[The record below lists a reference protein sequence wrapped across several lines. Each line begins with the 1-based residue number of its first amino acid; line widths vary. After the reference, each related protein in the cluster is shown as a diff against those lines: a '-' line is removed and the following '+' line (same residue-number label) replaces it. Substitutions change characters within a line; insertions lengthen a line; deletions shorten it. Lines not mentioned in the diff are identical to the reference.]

1 MSSILTAADILKR
14 KDGNLT
20 QTAELLG
27 MSLPTLRKHK
37 MEDTLNH
44 IIIMDDRVYVF
55 RNYIVST
62 PETVHDEW
70 IQIEP
75 SACPLIH
82 KGNADKFKVTMHKGK
97 VKYWKRNI

>member
-27 MSLPTLRKHK
+27 MSVPTLRKHRNT
-37 MEDTLNH
+37 DTLNH
-44 IIIMDDRVYVF
+44 IIIMDDRVYIF
-55 RNYIVST
+55 RNYIIST

-70 IQIEP
+70 MQIEP
-75 SACPLIH
+75 NECPLIRPD
-82 KGNADKFKVTMHKGK
+82 NADKFKVTMSKGK
-97 VKYWKRNI
+97 AKYWKRNI